1 MSSYVNFYVRSKS
14 TGAVISIADYSRS
27 TAMYEQF
34 SAILPYGKA
43 RILDAR
49 DFEDVKMQ
57 IKNSIASINRY
68 IDGIREYIS
77 TLTPGATAATY
88 EAYREDMLCQLG
100 CISESKESIEE
111 LNRALVEVDFIQNI
125 TYDTDTEVLAGI
137 EVEWDEDG
145 NRPITI
151 DDTTELKA

>member
-1 MSSYVNFYVRSKS
+1 MSSYVNFYVRSKA

-27 TAMYEQF
+27 TLMYTNF

-43 RILDAR
+43 RVLDAR
-49 DFEDVKMQ
+49 DFADIKMQ
-57 IKNSIASINRY
+57 MKNSIASINKY
-68 IDGIREYIS
+68 IEGIREYIA
-77 TLTPGATAATY
+77 TLTPGETAATY
-88 EAYREDMLCQLG
+88 EAYRDDMLCQLG
-100 CISESKESIEE
+100 CISESKESIKE

-151 DDTTELKA
+151 TDELDKA